1 MSETYNFEELDEA
14 TREYL
19 IAVREDN
26 GRGMPGMF
34 APTTN
39 AFAGCGC
46 LAGLALAPLTLVATL
61 TDWIGVVYDDPIR
74 VALLQTAG
82 LMLGGWL
89 ILSYFRG
96 KGKKGDPR

>member
-19 IAVREDN
+19 IAVREAK
-26 GRGMPGMF
+26 GKGMPGMF

-46 LAGLALAPLTLVATL
+46 LAGLALVPLALLATL
-61 TDWIGVVYDDPIR
+61 TNWIGVVYDDPIR

-82 LMLGGWL
+82 LVLGGWL
-89 ILSYFRG
+89 IFSFFRA
-96 KGKKGDPR
+96 KGKKGD